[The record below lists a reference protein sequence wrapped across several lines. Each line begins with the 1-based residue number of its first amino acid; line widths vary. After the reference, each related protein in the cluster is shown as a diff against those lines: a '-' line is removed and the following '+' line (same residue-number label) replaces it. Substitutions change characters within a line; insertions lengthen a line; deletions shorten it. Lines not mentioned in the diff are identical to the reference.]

1 MSSTT
6 ASSSSSAATYQSQP
20 QTPEQLAISRMPVRY
35 EIPGWADCKY
45 SNRASAFL
53 PPAIMT
59 SPPPRLKSKNIQAC
73 ILHALP
79 FLAPGA
85 NELAAST
92 GKCFHCWALLTS
104 MEYAVLSVI
113 FVLNSIGFAVSFV
126 RYLINMFFSFK

>member
-6 ASSSSSAATYQSQP
+6 SSSSSSAATYEHTHSHS
-20 QTPEQLAISRMPVRY
+20 QTPEQLALSRSQMPAVRY

-45 SNRASAFL
+45 SNR
-53 PPAIMT
+53 
-59 SPPPRLKSKNIQAC
+59 NIQAC

-79 FLAPGA
+79 FLAPGS

-126 RYLINMFFSFK
+126 RYIINMFFSCK

>member
-1 MSSTT
+1 MCPTTPSTSSTT
-6 ASSSSSAATYQSQP
+6 TSPSQE
-20 QTPEQLAISRMPVRY
+20 TPEQLALSRNATPIRY

-45 SNRASAFL
+45 SNR
-53 PPAIMT
+53 
-59 SPPPRLKSKNIQAC
+59 NIQAC

-104 MEYAVLSVI
+104 MEYGVLSVI
-113 FVLNSIGFAVSFV
+113 FVLNSIGFAVSFI
-126 RYLINMFFSFK
+126 RYLISTVFSCK